1 MSQKG
6 KNTGFDKTQ
15 HVIHHRGKGKS
26 YREIA
31 RLLFA
36 DTTKKAASKFGNK
49 VSNLLSVKNLLL
61 HVIVRKKRFILY
73 TQIKSPPL
81 IQSNKQILLRPNIS
95 MYNTLYLFQSS
106 CPIRS
111 FHTSVSFLFSVLF
124 EREGNFP
131 ARNRKKE
138 GTEDPHGMFPLI
150 HDPLNISTH
159 ISLLFSSQTNFTTL
173 HRGGEQVTTAS
184 TASHRY
190 IQERIRRNEFRMR
203 ERERERGSG

>member
-1 MSQKG
+1 M
-6 KNTGFDKTQ
+6 TQ
-15 HVIHHRGKGKS
+15 RRRQHRNSETKWATS
-26 YREIA
+26 F
-31 RLLFA
+31 LLKIFCC
-36 DTTKKAASKFGNK
+36 T
-49 VSNLLSVKNLLL
+49 LLL
-61 HVIVRKKRFILY
+61 ERNDSYYISNTIF
-73 TQIKSPPL
+73 KSPPL

-95 MYNTLYLFQSS
+95 MCNTLCLFQNS

-111 FHTSVSFLFSVLF
+111 FHTSIGFLSSVLF

-203 ERERERGSG
+203 EREREREREKERERESG